1 MQDKQTK
8 NPIVIEY
15 SRRRMIQA
23 GAAAVAT
30 LGFTYI
36 NTAFA
41 QAGRK
46 IKIGYVAPESGPLAP
61 FGEADKFVIGTIR
74 ELMKG
79 GLAIGGKNFPVE
91 IIVKDSQSN
100 PNRAGEVAA
109 DLILKDK
116 VDIMLAGGTPE
127 TTNPVADQSELNE
140 VPCVT
145 SVTRSRLQLD
155 LSFLLGLGRHHRR
168 VHQFVG
174 SGADQQTSR
183 RIVPERRRRQ
193 CLGRSQCGLPK
204 TARRAGL

>member
-1 MQDKQTK
+1 MQDKHSKT
-8 NPIVIEY
+8 PIVIDR
-15 SRRRMIQA
+15 SRRRALQA

-30 LGFTYI
+30 LGFPYI

-46 IKIGYVAPESGPLAP
+46 IKIGYVSPESGPLAP
-61 FGEADKFVIGTIR
+61 FGEADKFVVGTIR

-91 IIVKDSQSN
+91 IIAKDSQSN

-127 TTNPVADQSELNE
+127 TDWPSISMSNHDKPAISE
-140 VPCVT
+140 
-145 SVTRSRLQLD
+145 SSW
-155 LSFLLGLGRHHRR
+155 
-168 VHQFVG
+168 
-174 SGADQQTSR
+174 
-183 RIVPERRRRQ
+183 
-193 CLGRSQCGLPK
+193 
-204 TARRAGL
+204 